1 MLRVV
6 LDPGVL
12 VSAVLSQS
20 GAPAE
25 ALDAWRDG
33 AFDLIVSPRLLD
45 ELEEVLLRPRFSE
58 HATPDQVSAY
68 VDALAVEGVAFADP
82 DDPPRVSRDRD
93 DDYLFALAV
102 SAGADFVVSGDKD
115 LTSVR
120 SPPCA
125 VLTPREFLGRLRQ
138 AG

>member
-1 MLRVV
+1 VLRVV

-12 VSAVLSQS
+12 ISAVLSRP

-33 AFDLIVSPRLLD
+33 AFDLVVSPLLLD

-58 HATPDQVSAY
+58 YASPDQVRAY
-68 VDALAVEGVAFADP
+68 VDALAVEGVAFDDP
-82 DDPPRVSRDRD
+82 DDRPRVTRDRD

-102 SAGADFVVSGDKD
+102 AARADFIVSGDKD
-115 LTSVR
+115 LTSVP

-125 VLTPREFLGRLRQ
+125 VLTPRAFLDRLR
-138 AG
+138 

>member
-1 MLRVV
+1 VLRVV

-12 VSAVLSQS
+12 VSAVLSRS

-33 AFDLIVSPRLLD
+33 AFDLIVSPLLLD

-58 HATPDQVSAY
+58 CMSPDQVRAY
-68 VDALAVEGVAFADP
+68 VDALAVEGVAFDDP
-82 DDPPRVSRDRD
+82 DDPPRVTRDRD
-93 DDYLFALAV
+93 DDYLFALAI
-102 SAGADFVVSGDKD
+102 AARADFIVSGDKD
-115 LTSVR
+115 LTSVP

-125 VLTPREFLGRLRQ
+125 VLTPRAFLDRLR
-138 AG
+138 

>member
-6 LDPGVL
+6 FDPGVL

-58 HATPDQVSAY
+58 YASPDQVRAY

-82 DDPPRVSRDRD
+82 DDPPRVTRDRD

-102 SAGADFVVSGDKD
+102 AARADFVVSGDKD
-115 LTSVR
+115 LTSVAF
-120 SPPCA
+120 PPCT
-125 VLTPREFLGRLRQ
+125 VLTPRAFLDQLR
-138 AG
+138 